1 MHRNRSWSFTSP
13 LFRLQ
18 RNRVIDING
27 YIPALDLLV
36 WQPSDV
42 GYFEV
47 GMVQSPLANPLTIRN
62 SLSPVQFK
70 WDIISGLSRS
80 ISFSWKR
87 NNESFVSWPRNTF
100 NGSFFQENDTLTVAI
115 TTAQTANF
123 TIALYNSYDG
133 LICSTP
139 YSINILPD

>member
-18 RNRVIDING
+18 RNRIIDING

-36 WQPSDV
+36 WQPSDI
-42 GYFEV
+42 GYFGIEP
-47 GMVQSPLANPLTIRN
+47 VQYPLADPFTIRN
-62 SLSPVQFK
+62 ILSPVQFK
-70 WDIISGLSRS
+70 WDIISGLSRGTTFVWKKNNG
-80 ISFSWKR
+80 SFSA
-87 NNESFVSWPRNTF
+87 WPRNTF
-100 NGSFFQENDTLTVAI
+100 NGISFTENDTLSIGMFTS
-115 TTAQTANF
+115 QPANF
-123 TIALYNSYDG
+123 TIALYNNYDG

>member
-42 GYFEV
+42 GYFGV
-47 GMVQSPLANPLTIRN
+47 GEIQSLLANPLTIRN

-70 WDIISGLSRS
+70 WDIISGLSRGTAFFWKKNNG
-80 ISFSWKR
+80 SFLAWT
-87 NNESFVSWPRNTF
+87 RNTF
-100 NGSFFQENDTLTVAI
+100 NGVSFTENDTLTVAI
-115 TTAQTANF
+115 TTSQITNF
-123 TIALYNSYDG
+123 TIALYNNYDD

>member
-18 RNRVIDING
+18 RNRIIDING

-42 GYFEV
+42 GYFGV
-47 GMVQSPLANPLTIRN
+47 GEIQSPLANPLTIRN
-62 SLSPVQFK
+62 IVSPVQFK
-70 WDIISGLSRS
+70 WDIISGLSRNTGFFWKKNNG
-80 ISFSWKR
+80 SFLAWTR
-87 NNESFVSWPRNTF
+87 DTF

-115 TTAQTANF
+115 TTNQITNF

>member
-18 RNRVIDING
+18 RNRIIDING

-42 GYFEV
+42 GYFGV
-47 GMVQSPLANPLTIRN
+47 GEVQSPLTNPLTIRN
-62 SLSPVQFK
+62 ILSPVQFK
-70 WDIISGLSRS
+70 WDIISGLSRGTTFVWKKNNG
-80 ISFSWKR
+80 SFL
-87 NNESFVSWPRNTF
+87 SWPRNTF
-100 NGSFFQENDTLTVAI
+100 NGVSFAENDTLTVAI
-115 TTAQTANF
+115 NTSQTANF

>member
-1 MHRNRSWSFTSP
+1 MHRNRSWSFASP

-18 RNRVIDING
+18 RNRIIDING

-42 GYFEV
+42 GYFGIGEI
-47 GMVQSPLANPLTIRN
+47 QIPLANPLTIRN
-62 SLSPVQFK
+62 SLSQVQFK

-80 ISFSWKR
+80 TAFFWKK
-87 NNESFVSWPRNTF
+87 NNGSFVAWTRNTF
-100 NGSFFQENDTLTVAI
+100 NGVSFTENDTLTVAI
-115 TTAQTANF
+115 TTNQTANF
-123 TIALYNSYDG
+123 TIALSNNYDG